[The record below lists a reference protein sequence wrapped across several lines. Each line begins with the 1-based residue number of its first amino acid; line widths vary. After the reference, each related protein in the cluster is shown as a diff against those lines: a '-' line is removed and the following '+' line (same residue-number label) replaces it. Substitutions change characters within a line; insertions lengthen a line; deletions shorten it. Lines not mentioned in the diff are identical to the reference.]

1 MREREKKKLKNIG
14 RTAVRKLELVGTVAF
29 MAGLIYIA
37 ALKRSFRNEKKSR
50 TKNSVSSQ

>member
-37 ALKRSFRNEKKSR
+37 AVKRSFRNEKKAEQK
-50 TKNSVSSQ
+50 TA